1 MAFYAFWQYGYNIWK
16 MTLLDPPPNIWK
28 KNHIIFFAFKML
40 FRHFYDFLIFSPCE
54 TQNT

>member
-1 MAFYAFWQYGYNIWK
+1 MEFSICSV
-16 MTLLDPPPNIWK
+16 TPPPTYGK
-28 KNHIIFFAFKML
+28 KPYYFFAFKML